1 MRYFRFFSRLWKYS
15 RVEGFRT
22 MAERKTRAGRI
33 QSVHHRLCQPNQND
47 DRMNEED
54 DELAHSGNGIKA
66 SKPPD

>member
-1 MRYFRFFSRLWKYS
+1 MADQH
-15 RVEGFRT
+15 GFGNNT
-22 MAERKTRAGRI
+22 PETA
-33 QSVHHRLCQPNQND
+33 RLCQPNQND

>member
-33 QSVHHRLCQPNQND
+33 QSVHQPVMIRSAGRRLGARLRP
-47 DRMNEED
+47 RFKI
-54 DELAHSGNGIKA
+54 S
-66 SKPPD
+66 S